1 MEILETV
8 TERAGT
14 AAKHHVLPS
23 RSEWIVVGVV
33 VVAMAGLLAGCKSTH
48 QPASSSAEAAQ
59 QTQAKKSEPT
69 QTEKPVPHSSASP
82 SQRATGPGAAP
93 EGQPGGELTLFDGKT
108 LAGWAT
114 TDFGGH
120 GEVRVENGQIIIG
133 MGAALSGI
141 QWTNPIPKTDYEVT
155 LEAMKVEGSDFFCG
169 LTFPVRDAFCSFIVG
184 GWGGGVVGLSS
195 IDSNDASEN
204 ETTHVMSFEE
214 KRWYQI
220 RLRVTE
226 KKIEAWIDAE
236 KIVDLETMGRQI
248 SLRPGE
254 IELSAPFGIATWQ
267 TTGALRAVKLRRL

>member
-1 MEILETV
+1 MEKLETV
-8 TERAGT
+8 AERPGPTARRRVLAGNNG
-14 AAKHHVLPS
+14 
-23 RSEWIVVGVV
+23 WIASIL
-33 VVAMAGLLAGCKSTH
+33 VAIAGLLSGCASTD
-48 QPASSSAEAAQ
+48 QPPSSTVETRQ
-59 QTQAKKSEPT
+59 ETQTNKSEASNAA
-69 QTEKPVPHSSASP
+69 KPLPRNSASP
-82 SQRATGPGAAP
+82 SQSVPATGATR
-93 EGQPGGELTLFDGKT
+93 EGQSAGELTLFDGKT
-108 LAGWAT
+108 QTGWAT

-120 GEVRVENGQIIIG
+120 GEVRIENGQIILG

-141 QWTNPIPKTDYEVT
+141 HWTNPIPKINYEVT

-169 LTFPVRDAFCSFIVG
+169 LTFPVRDSFCSFIVG

-204 ETTHVMSFEE
+204 ETTHVMSFAE
-214 KRWYQI
+214 KRWYRI

-236 KIVDLETMGRQI
+236 KVVDLETTGRQI

-267 TTGALRAVKLRRL
+267 TTGALRELKLRRL